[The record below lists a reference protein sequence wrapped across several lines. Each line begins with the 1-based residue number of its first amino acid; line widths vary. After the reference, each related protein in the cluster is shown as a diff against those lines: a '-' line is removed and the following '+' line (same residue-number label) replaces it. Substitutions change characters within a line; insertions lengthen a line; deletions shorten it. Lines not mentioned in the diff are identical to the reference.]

1 MLYDEFISWR
11 EEMNKKIL
19 EKGTTNTKRFFNIDG
34 AVYQPGAISTK
45 YKELMGLVASMV
57 LRCEGCI
64 DYHIMTCIE
73 NGVTDEE
80 FFEAFDIALIVG
92 GSIVIPH
99 LRQAVS
105 FLEDARRHMPSNK

>member
-1 MLYDEFISWR
+1 MNFDEFNKFRS
-11 EEMNKKIL
+11 EMNEKIL
-19 EKGTTNTKRFFNIDG
+19 SNGTLNTKRFFNLDSS
-34 AVYQPGAISTK
+34 VYKEGELPTK

-64 DYHIMTCIE
+64 DYHIGQCIE
-73 NGVTDEE
+73 SGVTDKE

-99 LRQAVS
+99 LREAVKY
-105 FLEDARRHMPSNK
+105 LETIKNSKKDA

>member
-1 MLYDEFISWR
+1 MNFDEFNKFRS
-11 EEMNKKIL
+11 EMNEKIL
-19 EKGTTNTKRFFNIDG
+19 SNGTLNTKRFFNLDG
-34 AVYQPGAISTK
+34 AVYKEGEIPSK

-64 DYHIMTCIE
+64 DYHIGQCIE
-73 NGVTDEE
+73 FGVTDKE

-99 LRQAVS
+99 LREAVKY
-105 FLEDARRHMPSNK
+105 LETIRNNNKKNV